1 MKLIVHGTGSGG
13 NMYTVEA
20 DDEAI
25 LIDCGLSK
33 KKTIREIA
41 PRFKKYQG
49 CLLSHEHND
58 HMMSAQTLTEMGIT
72 VYSSAGTA
80 EALRTDGCLTRLNAV
95 QMLSWFNVGQFTVLA
110 FETQHDASQPCGFLI
125 RYEPTGET
133 LLYATDTYYLRNTF
147 PGIHYWVVEC
157 NYIDE
162 VLDSQQSDGELTEAL
177 RNRLKKSHMS
187 LRRLLDVLKANDLTK
202 TRAIVLIH
210 LSDERSDERAMVK
223 AVKEVTG
230 IEEVTAATAGT
241 TIQLTLNPF

>member
-1 MKLIVHGTGSGG
+1 MLGTGSSGNSYVLRAGG
-13 NMYTVEA
+13 ETLLLDAGLPIKQIVRAVPDWNSVSGC
-20 DDEAI
+20 
-25 LIDCGLSK
+25 LITHEHGDHAKSA
-33 KKTIREIA
+33 KTI
-41 PRFKKYQG
+41 
-49 CLLSHEHND
+49 SH
-58 HMMSAQTLTEMGIT
+58 MGIPT
-72 VYSSAGTA
+72 YMSEGTYGA
-80 EALRTDGCLTRLNAV
+80 ITTDGCLTRLNAV